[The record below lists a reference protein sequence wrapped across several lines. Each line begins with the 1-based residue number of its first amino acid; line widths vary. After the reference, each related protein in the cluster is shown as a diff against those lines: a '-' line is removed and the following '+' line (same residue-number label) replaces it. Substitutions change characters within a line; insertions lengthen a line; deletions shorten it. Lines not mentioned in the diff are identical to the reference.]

1 MSKIHTIRTLY
12 LYIFCGSALL
22 SALLLLLMRGIFT
35 MLYSWYTPESAALF
49 VRFMH
54 WVINHIGARPAAV
67 MMFTA
72 LCAGLFLLRSHKAAN
87 DTTALLRA
95 AEQLAVNG
103 SCELTD
109 LEVQS
114 GGEFRRLAAS
124 LRRIHQAGLRPAA
137 APAPQI
143 QMPEPDAQ
151 EFIALILR
159 TRALIR
165 TLEQTVAESEEAVNI
180 IPSGVLQ
187 HLVMAKHEA
196 LGLEK
201 LLENWTRQV

>member
-1 MSKIHTIRTLY
+1 
-12 LYIFCGSALL
+12 
-22 SALLLLLMRGIFT
+22 
-35 MLYSWYTPESAALF
+35 MLYSWYTPESTALF
-49 VRFMH
+49 VRSMH

-72 LCAGLFLLRSHKAAN
+72 LCAGLFLLRSHRAAN

-95 AEQLAVNG
+95 AEQLAVHG
-103 SCELTD
+103 SCELKD

-124 LRRIHQAGLRPAA
+124 LHRIHQAGLRPAA

-143 QMPEPDAQ
+143 LMREPDAQ
-151 EFIALILR
+151 EFMALILR

-165 TLEQTVAESEEAVNI
+165 TLELTVGESEEEVNN
-180 IPSGVLQ
+180 IPAAVLQ
-187 HLVMAKHEA
+187 LLAMAKHEA
-196 LGLEK
+196 LGMEKILEH
-201 LLENWTRQV
+201 WTRQV

>member
-1 MSKIHTIRTLY
+1 
-12 LYIFCGSALL
+12 
-22 SALLLLLMRGIFT
+22 

-54 WVINHIGARPAAV
+54 WIINHIGARPAAV
-67 MMFTA
+67 MMFTVV
-72 LCAGLFLLRSHKAAN
+72 CAGLFLFRSQKAAN

-95 AEQLAVNG
+95 AEQLAVHG

-124 LRRIHQAGLRPAA
+124 LRRIHQVGLRPAA

-143 QMPEPDAQ
+143 QMQEPDAQ

-165 TLEQTVAESEEAVNI
+165 TLEQTVAESEEEVYI
-180 IPSGVLQ
+180 IPGAVLQ

>member
-1 MSKIHTIRTLY
+1 MDHQSYRRKTGGCHDVHR
-12 LYIFCGSALL
+12 CMCRAVP
-22 SALLLLLMRGIFT
+22 APFT
-35 MLYSWYTPESAALF
+35 K
-49 VRFMH
+49 
-54 WVINHIGARPAAV
+54 
-67 MMFTA
+67 
-72 LCAGLFLLRSHKAAN
+72 KAAN

-95 AEQLAVNG
+95 AEQLAVHG
-103 SCELTD
+103 SCELMD

-124 LRRIHQAGLRPAA
+124 LRRIHQVGLRPAA

-143 QMPEPDAQ
+143 QMQEPDAQ

-165 TLEQTVAESEEAVNI
+165 TLEQTVAESEEEANI
-180 IPSGVLQ
+180 IPGAVLQ

-201 LLENWTRQV
+201 ASGELDSAGMSMGTGRRLLLRICYTVFLI

>member
-12 LYIFCGSALL
+12 LYIFCGSVLL
-22 SALLLLLMRGIFT
+22 SAGLLLLMRGIFT
-35 MLYSWYTPESAALF
+35 MFYSWYTPESAVLF

-54 WVINHIGARPAAV
+54 WIINHIGARPAAV
-67 MMFTA
+67 MMFTVV
-72 LCAGLFLLRSHKAAN
+72 CAGLFLLRSQKAAN

-95 AEQLAVNG
+95 AEQLAVHG
-103 SCELTD
+103 ACELAD

-143 QMPEPDAQ
+143 LMPEPDAQ
-151 EFIALILR
+151 EFMALILR

-165 TLEQTVAESEEAVNI
+165 MLELTVAESEEEVCNI
-180 IPSGVLQ
+180 PAAVLQ
-187 HLVMAKHEA
+187 QLAMAKQEA
-196 LGLEK
+196 LGMEK
-201 LLENWTRQV
+201 LLEHWTRQV

>member
-22 SALLLLLMRGIFT
+22 SAGLLLLMRGIFT

-54 WVINHIGARPAAV
+54 WIINHIGARPAAV
-67 MMFTA
+67 MMFTVV
-72 LCAGLFLLRSHKAAN
+72 CAGLFLLRSQKAAN

-95 AEQLAVNG
+95 AEQLAVHG
-103 SCELTD
+103 SCELMD

-124 LRRIHQAGLRPAA
+124 LRRIHQVGLRPAA

-143 QMPEPDAQ
+143 QMQEPDAQ

-165 TLEQTVAESEEAVNI
+165 TLEQTVAESEEEANI
-180 IPSGVLQ
+180 IPGAVLQ